1 MEQEIKVMQVIRVP
15 PRGQLVVEADGRRY
29 HSLAEVTHAPTRQ
42 RLLAAIGELVS
53 FAGSYENLVNEGLA
67 PPILPP
73 APPTPEASAEE
84 ALEERRA
91 RFLAALEHQRDAVQQ
106 AAAMARP
113 SMIPLP
119 GRRPELPPLDVTTS
133 APTTGPLSVAKQIDA
148 ILQKH
153 LAADPALA
161 NRDIHLK
168 QSDEGLR
175 IVVDNQ
181 AFKRPADVPDKQVQ
195 LVLKMALQ
203 EWEARQ

>member
-1 MEQEIKVMQVIRVP
+1 M
-15 PRGQLVVEADGRRY
+15 
-29 HSLAEVTHAPTRQ
+29 
-42 RLLAAIGELVS
+42 
-53 FAGSYENLVNEGLA
+53 
-67 PPILPP
+67 
-73 APPTPEASAEE
+73 
-84 ALEERRA
+84 
-91 RFLAALEHQRDAVQQ
+91 
-106 AAAMARP
+106 
-113 SMIPLP
+113 
-119 GRRPELPPLDVTTS
+119 TTS

>member
-1 MEQEIKVMQVIRVP
+1 MEQEISVMQVIRIP
-15 PRGQLVVEADGRRY
+15 PRGKLMVEADGRRY
-29 HSLAEVTHAPTRQ
+29 QSLAEVTHAPTRQ

-73 APPTPEASAEE
+73 ATLAPEVSGDE
-84 ALEERRA
+84 ALEEQRA
-91 RFLAALEHQRDAVQQ
+91 RFLAALEHQRDVAQQ

-119 GRRPELPPLDVTTS
+119 GRRPEPPLPDMTTS
-133 APTTGPLSVAKQIDA
+133 ASTTGPLSVAKQIDA

-161 NRDIHLK
+161 NRDIHLT

-175 IVVDNQ
+175 IIVDHLPY
-181 AFKRPADVPDKQVQ
+181 KRPADIPDKQVQ
-195 LVLKMALQ
+195 LLLKMALQ
-203 EWEARQ
+203 EWESRQ